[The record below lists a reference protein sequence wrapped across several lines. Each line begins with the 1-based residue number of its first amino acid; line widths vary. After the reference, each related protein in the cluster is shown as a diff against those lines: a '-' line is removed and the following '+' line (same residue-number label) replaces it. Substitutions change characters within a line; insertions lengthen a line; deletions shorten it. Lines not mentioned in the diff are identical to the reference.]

1 MDNAE
6 YRTQGGVELAME
18 QIVSLERETNP
29 EAYDR
34 KKQSYVQATERN
46 KVIMDNLLQGVTTE

>member
-1 MDNAE
+1 
-6 YRTQGGVELAME
+6 ME